1 MRLEVHVGRER
12 QRAGMDL
19 QDLRA
24 ALAVGRLDRD
34 AAVEA
39 PRAQQCRVQDLGA
52 VRGAQHDHVR
62 AGLEPVHLG
71 QDLVERLLA
80 LVVPAADPAHVARA
94 RAADRV
100 QLVDED
106 DRRRRLLGLLE
117 QVAHARG
124 AHAHDRLD
132 ELRGRNGEEGG
143 VGLARHRACQQR
155 LAGPRRPVE
164 QHAAWDPRAELRVA
178 LRVLQE
184 VHDLDQLVLGLVD
197 PGYVVEGDSV
207 LLAGL
212 DPPRRGA
219 AEAAEHATPARPGLA
234 AQQPDEERHQ
244 QDRREEAEQQRA
256 PQRSAGVRRLGVDH
270 DLLAGEQRRQLSGI
284 DEGGDLGLE
293 LRDLHRLGVA
303 GRVVA
308 CLPLQLALDRVLLR
322 ADLLHVAG
330 LDLVDEERL
339 VGDPLAIRGAARDE
353 REHEVQRQQPEQD
366 RDELPAAR
374 DHRRLALGR
383 GSASAGDRIDPLAG
397 PLRLPGRRAF
407 SGRVGQVAHCTPT
420 APKSKACGFE
430 GFGGVH
436 VPLNANDAPVLQIE
450 DGRRI
455 DHKLGPALAALVFAL
470 EHNHPVAGVDELL
483 WLDPVFIPYLVVFR
497 LEGLNDL
504 AEAAQD
510 FAFLQAP
517 DGPM

>member
-1 MRLEVHVGRER
+1 MAGFVVGGAFAIGVGHHHLTLGAEDDLLDRVGEVPLLDGGVLAAGGEQRRLVREQRDVGAGRARRRGRDALEVHVGRER

-39 PRAQQCRVQDLGA
+39 PRTQQRRVQDLGA
-52 VRGAQHDHVR
+52 VRGAQDDHVR
-62 AGLEPVHLG
+62 ADLEPVHLG

-80 LVVPAADPAHVARA
+80 LVVAAADPAHVARA

-132 ELRGRNGEEGG
+132 ELRGRHGEEGG
-143 VGLARHRACQQR
+143 VRLARHRAGQQR

-164 QHAAWDPRAELRVA
+164 QHAAGDPRAELRVA

-184 VHDLDQLVLGLVD
+184 VHHLDQLVLGLVD
-197 PGYVVEGDSV
+197 PGYVVEGDSL

-219 AEAAEHATPARPGLA
+219 AEAAEHATPARLRSGGATARRRTPPAGSSGGSRAAAWLHSDRPVSGALA
-234 AQQPDEERHQ
+234 LITTFCSVEQP
-244 QDRREEAEQQRA
+244 RE
-256 PQRSAGVRRLGVDH
+256 
-270 DLLAGEQRRQLSGI
+270 LSGI

-308 CLPLQLALDRVLLR
+308 RLALQLALDRVLLR
-322 ADLLHVAG
+322 ADLLDVAG

-339 VGDPLAIRGAARDE
+339 VGDPLALRS
-353 REHEVQRQQPEQD
+353 
-366 RDELPAAR
+366 
-374 DHRRLALGR
+374 GR
-383 GSASAGDRIDPLAG
+383 G
-397 PLRLPGRRAF
+397 
-407 SGRVGQVAHCTPT
+407 
-420 APKSKACGFE
+420 
-430 GFGGVH
+430 
-436 VPLNANDAPVLQIE
+436 
-450 DGRRI
+450 
-455 DHKLGPALAALVFAL
+455 
-470 EHNHPVAGVDELL
+470 
-483 WLDPVFIPYLVVFR
+483 
-497 LEGLNDL
+497 
-504 AEAAQD
+504 
-510 FAFLQAP
+510 
-517 DGPM
+517 